1 MSNAFLTKL
10 ATAETKAV
18 TKGGTGV
25 RTSAHSGE
33 AYTNKSGRMFGLSDK
48 HNFVLEIELGEQ
60 DGTSFIKVRP
70 AEPLTTDE
78 NGKANYPKD
87 YAKNAF
93 KTSEVSTGTPFVTI
107 TKLCQELFGKDK
119 KNWARDFQKQG
130 ELDGYTYYTLMDV
143 VETKSEDNKKTDKKP
158 AKKSDA
164 QQKKQ

>member
-70 AEPLTTDE
+70 AEPLTKDE
-78 NGKANYPKD
+78 NGKAVYPKD

-93 KTSEVSTGTPFVTI
+93 KTSETSTGTPFVTI

-119 KNWARDFQKQG
+119 ANWARDFQKQG

-143 VETKSEDNKKTDKKP
+143 VETKSKDNKKTDEKP
-158 AKKSDA
+158 ASKSDA

>member
-1 MSNAFLTKL
+1 MSNSFLTKL

-60 DGTSFIKVRP
+60 DGTAFIKVKP
-70 AEPLTTDE
+70 ATPLTTDK
-78 NGKANYPKD
+78 NGKAVYPKD

-93 KTSEVSTGTPFVTI
+93 KTSETSTGTPFVTI

-119 KNWARDFQKQG
+119 ENWARDFQKQG
-130 ELDGYTYYTLMDV
+130 ELDGYTYYTLMEQ
-143 VETKSEDNKKTDKKP
+143 VEIKVEDKKETEKKTASDKKT
-158 AKKSDA
+158 K
-164 QQKKQ
+164 